1 MPWISSSTAW
11 SNYPIFLLDRA
22 TLKFEQAK
30 VMNVQPNYQSVN
42 MNRIEVNVTIQ
53 NKEGKQNTYAVADSE
68 QSAYAG
74 NLFIS
79 TSKDCIINEVNAL
92 KNASEEVLSKVE
104 EHKQT
109 VEKCKE
115 LLAELDT
122 TFRDQQKTNERLNQM
137 ECKLDEIFKFVKSQ
151 KQE

>member
-1 MPWISSSTAW
+1 MLFKELKG
-11 SNYPIFLLDRA
+11 NYPIFLLDRA

-122 TFRDQQKTNERLNQM
+122 TFRDQQKTNQRLDQM
-137 ECKLDEIFKFVKSQ
+137 ENKLDEIFKFVKSQ

>member
-1 MPWISSSTAW
+1 MLFKELK

-115 LLAELDT
+115 LLGELDT
-122 TFRDQQKTNERLNQM
+122 TFRDQQKTNERLDQM
-137 ECKLDEIFKFVKSQ
+137 ENKLDEIFKYVKSQ

>member
-1 MPWISSSTAW
+1 MLFKELK

-22 TLKFEQAK
+22 TLSFEQAR

-79 TSKDCIINEVNAL
+79 TSKDSIINEVNAL

-109 VEKCKE
+109 VEKCKN

-122 TFRDQQKTNERLNQM
+122 SFRDQQRTNQRLDQM
-137 ECKLDEIFKFVKSQ
+137 ENKLDEIFKFVKSQ

>member
-1 MPWISSSTAW
+1 M
-11 SNYPIFLLDRA
+11 
-22 TLKFEQAK
+22 
-30 VMNVQPNYQSVN
+30 QPNYQSVN

-115 LLAELDT
+115 LLGELDT
-122 TFRDQQKTNERLNQM
+122 TFRDQQKTNERLDQM
-137 ECKLDEIFKFVKSQ
+137 ENKLDEIFKFVKSQ

>member
-1 MPWISSSTAW
+1 MLFKELK

-115 LLAELDT
+115 LLGELDT
-122 TFRDQQKTNERLNQM
+122 TFRDQQRTNQRLDKM
-137 ECKLDEIFKFVKSQ
+137 ENKLDEIFKFVKSQ

>member
-1 MPWISSSTAW
+1 MLFKELK

-22 TLKFEQAK
+22 TLNFEQAK
-30 VMNVQPNYQSVN
+30 VMSVQPNYQSVN

-122 TFRDQQKTNERLNQM
+122 TFRDQQKTNERLDQM
-137 ECKLDEIFKFVKSQ
+137 ENKLDEIFKFVKSQ
-151 KQE
+151 KQV

>member
-1 MPWISSSTAW
+1 MLFKELK

-115 LLAELDT
+115 LLGELDT
-122 TFRDQQKTNERLNQM
+122 TFRDQQKTNARLDQM
-137 ECKLDEIFKFVKSQ
+137 ENKLDEIFKFVKSQ

>member
-1 MPWISSSTAW
+1 MLFKELK

-22 TLKFEQAK
+22 TLSFEQAR

-79 TSKDCIINEVNAL
+79 TSKDSIINEVNAL

-109 VEKCKE
+109 VEKCKN

-122 TFRDQQKTNERLNQM
+122 TFRDQQKTNERLDQM
-137 ECKLDEIFKFVKSQ
+137 ENKLDEIFKFVKSQ

>member
-1 MPWISSSTAW
+1 MLFKELK

-115 LLAELDT
+115 LLGELDT
-122 TFRDQQKTNERLNQM
+122 TFRDQQKTNARLDQM
-137 ECKLDEIFKFVKSQ
+137 ENKLDEIFNFVKSQ

>member
-1 MPWISSSTAW
+1 MLFKELK

-22 TLKFEQAK
+22 TLSFEQAK

-53 NKEGKQNTYAVADSE
+53 TKEGKQNTYAVADSE

-104 EHKQT
+104 EHKKT

-122 TFRDQQKTNERLNQM
+122 SFRDQQKTNERLDQM
-137 ECKLDEIFKFVKSQ
+137 ESKLDEIFKFVKSQ
-151 KQE
+151 KP

>member
-1 MPWISSSTAW
+1 MLFKELKG
-11 SNYPIFLLDRA
+11 NYPIFLLDRA

-122 TFRDQQKTNERLNQM
+122 TFRDQQKTNERLDQM
-137 ECKLDEIFKFVKSQ
+137 ENKLDEIFKYVKSQ

>member
-1 MPWISSSTAW
+1 MLFKELK

-22 TLKFEQAK
+22 TLSFEQAR

-79 TSKDCIINEVNAL
+79 TSKDSIINEVNAL
-92 KNASEEVLSKVE
+92 KNASEEVLSKVD

-109 VEKCKE
+109 VEKCKN

-122 TFRDQQKTNERLNQM
+122 SFRDQQRTNQRLDKM
-137 ECKLDEIFKFVKSQ
+137 ENKLDEIFKFVKSQ

>member
-1 MPWISSSTAW
+1 MLFKELK

-92 KNASEEVLSKVE
+92 KNASEEVLSNVE

-122 TFRDQQKTNERLNQM
+122 TFRAQQKTNARLDQM
-137 ECKLDEIFKFVKSQ
+137 ENKLDEIFKFVKSQ

>member
-1 MPWISSSTAW
+1 MLFKELK

-22 TLKFEQAK
+22 TLSFEQAK

-53 NKEGKQNTYAVADSE
+53 TKEGKQNTYAVADSE

-79 TSKDCIINEVNAL
+79 TSKDCIINEVNVL
-92 KNASEEVLSKVE
+92 KNASEEVLSKVD
-104 EHKQT
+104 EHKKT

-122 TFRDQQKTNERLNQM
+122 SFRDQQKTNKRLDQM
-137 ECKLDEIFKFVKSQ
+137 ESKLDEIFKFVKSQ
-151 KQE
+151 KPE

>member
-1 MPWISSSTAW
+1 MLFKELKG
-11 SNYPIFLLDRA
+11 NYPIFLLDRA

-122 TFRDQQKTNERLNQM
+122 TFRDQQRTNQRLDQM
-137 ECKLDEIFKFVKSQ
+137 ENKLDEIFKFVKSQ
-151 KQE
+151 KQV

>member
-1 MPWISSSTAW
+1 MLFKELKG
-11 SNYPIFLLDRA
+11 NYPIFLLDRA
-22 TLKFEQAK
+22 TLSFEQAK

-92 KNASEEVLSKVE
+92 KNASEEVLSKVD

-109 VEKCKE
+109 VEKCKN

-122 TFRDQQKTNERLNQM
+122 SFRDQQKTNERLDQM
-137 ECKLDEIFKFVKSQ
+137 ESKLDEIFKFVKSQ

>member
-1 MPWISSSTAW
+1 MLFKELK

-22 TLKFEQAK
+22 TLSFEQAK

-53 NKEGKQNTYAVADSE
+53 TKEGKQNTYAVADSE

-122 TFRDQQKTNERLNQM
+122 SFRDQQKTNERLDQM
-137 ECKLDEIFKFVKSQ
+137 ESKLDEIFKFVKSQ
-151 KQE
+151 KPE

>member
-1 MPWISSSTAW
+1 MLFKELK

-22 TLKFEQAK
+22 TLSFEQAR

-79 TSKDCIINEVNAL
+79 TSKDSIINEVNAL

-109 VEKCKE
+109 VEKCKN

-122 TFRDQQKTNERLNQM
+122 SFRDQQRTNQRLDNM
-137 ECKLDEIFKFVKSQ
+137 ENKLDEIFKFVKSQ
-151 KQE
+151 KQV

>member
-1 MPWISSSTAW
+1 MLFKELK

-115 LLAELDT
+115 LLGELDT
-122 TFRDQQKTNERLNQM
+122 TFRDQQKTNERLDQM
-137 ECKLDEIFKFVKSQ
+137 ENKLDEIFKYVKSR

>member
-1 MPWISSSTAW
+1 MLFKELK

-22 TLKFEQAK
+22 TLSFEQAK

-53 NKEGKQNTYAVADSE
+53 TKEGKQNTYAVADSE

-92 KNASEEVLSKVE
+92 KNASEEVLSKVD
-104 EHKQT
+104 EHKKT

-122 TFRDQQKTNERLNQM
+122 SFRDQQKTNERLDQM
-137 ECKLDEIFKFVKSQ
+137 ENKLDEIFKFVKSQ
-151 KQE
+151 KQV

>member
-1 MPWISSSTAW
+1 MLFKELK

-22 TLKFEQAK
+22 TLSFEQAR

-79 TSKDCIINEVNAL
+79 TSKDSIINEVNAL

-109 VEKCKE
+109 VEKCKN

-137 ECKLDEIFKFVKSQ
+137 ENKLDEIFKFVKSQ
-151 KQE
+151 KQV

>member
-1 MPWISSSTAW
+1 MLFKELKG
-11 SNYPIFLLDRA
+11 NYPIFLLDRA

-122 TFRDQQKTNERLNQM
+122 TFRDQQKTNERLDQM
-137 ECKLDEIFKFVKSQ
+137 ESKLDEIFKFVKSQ

>member
-1 MPWISSSTAW
+1 MLFKELK

-22 TLKFEQAK
+22 TLSFEQAK

-53 NKEGKQNTYAVADSE
+53 TKEGKQNTYAVADSE

-92 KNASEEVLSKVE
+92 KNASEEVLSKVD
-104 EHKQT
+104 EHKKT

-122 TFRDQQKTNERLNQM
+122 SFRDQQKTNERLDQM
-137 ECKLDEIFKFVKSQ
+137 ENKLDEIFKFVKSQ

>member
-1 MPWISSSTAW
+1 MLFKELKG
-11 SNYPIFLLDRA
+11 NYPIFLLDRA

-92 KNASEEVLSKVE
+92 KNTSEEVLSKVE

-137 ECKLDEIFKFVKSQ
+137 ESKLDEIFKFVKSQ

>member
-1 MPWISSSTAW
+1 MLFKELK

-115 LLAELDT
+115 LLGELDT
-122 TFRDQQKTNERLNQM
+122 TFRDQQKTNERLDQM
-137 ECKLDEIFKFVKSQ
+137 ENKLDEIFKFVKLQ
-151 KQE
+151 KQD

>member
-1 MPWISSSTAW
+1 MLFKELK

-22 TLKFEQAK
+22 TLSFEQAR

-79 TSKDCIINEVNAL
+79 TSKDSIINEVNAL
-92 KNASEEVLSKVE
+92 KNASDEVLSKVE

-109 VEKCKE
+109 VEKCKN

-122 TFRDQQKTNERLNQM
+122 SFRDQQKTNQRLDQM
-137 ECKLDEIFKFVKSQ
+137 ESKLDEIFKFVKSQ

>member
-1 MPWISSSTAW
+1 MLFKELK

-22 TLKFEQAK
+22 TLSFEQAR

-79 TSKDCIINEVNAL
+79 TSKDSIINEVNAL

-109 VEKCKE
+109 VEKCKN

-122 TFRDQQKTNERLNQM
+122 TFRDQQRTNQRLDNM
-137 ECKLDEIFKFVKSQ
+137 ENKLDEIFKFVKSQ
-151 KQE
+151 KQV

>member
-1 MPWISSSTAW
+1 MLFKELK

-22 TLKFEQAK
+22 TLSFEQAR

-79 TSKDCIINEVNAL
+79 TSKDSIINEVNAL
-92 KNASEEVLSKVE
+92 KNASEEVLSKVD

-109 VEKCKE
+109 VEKCKN

-122 TFRDQQKTNERLNQM
+122 SFRDQQKTNQRLDQM
-137 ECKLDEIFKFVKSQ
+137 ESKLDEIFKFVKSQ

>member
-1 MPWISSSTAW
+1 MLFKELK

-115 LLAELDT
+115 LLGELDT
-122 TFRDQQKTNERLNQM
+122 TFRDQQKTNERLDQM
-137 ECKLDEIFKFVKSQ
+137 ENKLDEIFKFVKSQ

>member
-1 MPWISSSTAW
+1 MLFKELKG
-11 SNYPIFLLDRA
+11 NYPIFLLDRA

-122 TFRDQQKTNERLNQM
+122 TFRDQQRTNERLDQM
-137 ECKLDEIFKFVKSQ
+137 ENKLDEIFKFVKSQ

>member
-1 MPWISSSTAW
+1 MLFKELK

-22 TLKFEQAK
+22 TLNFEQAK
-30 VMNVQPNYQSVN
+30 VMSVQPNYQSVN
-42 MNRIEVNVTIQ
+42 INRIEVNVTIQ

-92 KNASEEVLSKVE
+92 KNASEEILSKVE
-104 EHKQT
+104 EHKHT

-122 TFRDQQKTNERLNQM
+122 SFRDQQKTNARLDQM
-137 ECKLDEIFKFVKSQ
+137 ETKLDEIFKFVKSQ

>member
-1 MPWISSSTAW
+1 MLFKELK

-22 TLKFEQAK
+22 TLSFEQAR

-79 TSKDCIINEVNAL
+79 TSKDSIINEVNAL

-109 VEKCKE
+109 VEKCKN

-122 TFRDQQKTNERLNQM
+122 SFRDQQRTNQRLDQM
-137 ECKLDEIFKFVKSQ
+137 ENKLDEIFKFVKSQ
-151 KQE
+151 KQV

>member
-1 MPWISSSTAW
+1 MLFKELKG
-11 SNYPIFLLDRA
+11 NYPIFLLDRA

-122 TFRDQQKTNERLNQM
+122 TFRDQQRTNERLNQM
-137 ECKLDEIFKFVKSQ
+137 ESKLDEIFKFVKSQ
-151 KQE
+151 KSE